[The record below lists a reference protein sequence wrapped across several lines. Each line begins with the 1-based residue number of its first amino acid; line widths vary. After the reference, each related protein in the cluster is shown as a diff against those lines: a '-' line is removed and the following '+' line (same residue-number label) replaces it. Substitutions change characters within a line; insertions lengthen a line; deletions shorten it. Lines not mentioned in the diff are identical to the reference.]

1 MSNNNSIMEK
11 REYIVDRIES
21 NYVILEIENDKL
33 INIKKSDIIGTV
45 KEGDILFKKDNFY
58 FIDEEAT
65 RIRREKI
72 NAMMKGLW
80 EE

>member
-1 MSNNNSIMEK
+1 MDK

-21 NYVILEIENDKL
+21 NYVILEIDYNNL
-33 INIKKSDIIGTV
+33 INVKKSDIIGKV
-45 KEGDILFKKDNFY
+45 KEGDILIKKDDFY

-65 RIRREKI
+65 KLRRQKI
-72 NAMMKGLW
+72 DTMMKGLW

>member
-1 MSNNNSIMEK
+1 MSNNSIIMEK
-11 REYIVDRIES
+11 REYIVDRFERD
-21 NYVILEIENDKL
+21 YAILEIESNEL
-33 INIKKSDIIGTV
+33 ISVKRSDIIGNA

-65 RIRREKI
+65 KLRRENI
-72 NAMMKGLW
+72 NTIMKGLW

>member
-1 MSNNNSIMEK
+1 MEK

>member
-1 MSNNNSIMEK
+1 MNNSKYIMDK
-11 REYIVDRIES
+11 TEYIVDRIE
-21 NYVILEIENDKL
+21 NDYVILETKVNSL

-45 KEGDILFKKDNFY
+45 KEGDILIKKDGLY

-65 RIRREKI
+65 KLRREKI
-72 NAMMKGLW
+72 NTIMKGLW

>member
-1 MSNNNSIMEK
+1 MDK

-21 NYVILEIENDKL
+21 NYVILEIDYNNL
-33 INIKKSDIIGTV
+33 INVKKSDIIGKV
-45 KEGDILFKKDNFY
+45 KEGDILIKKDDFY

-65 RIRREKI
+65 KLRRENI
-72 NAMMKGLW
+72 NTMMKGLW

>member
-1 MSNNNSIMEK
+1 MEK

-21 NYVILEIENDKL
+21 NYAILEIESNKL
-33 INIKKSDIIGTV
+33 I
-45 KEGDILFKKDNFY
+45 KEGDILFKEDNFY

-65 RIRREKI
+65 KLRRENI
-72 NAMMKGLW
+72 NTMMKGLW

>member
-1 MSNNNSIMEK
+1 MDK

-21 NYVILEIENDKL
+21 DYVILEIDYNNL
-33 INIKKSDIIGTV
+33 INVKKSDIIGKV
-45 KEGDILFKKDNFY
+45 KEGDILIKKDDFY

-65 RIRREKI
+65 KLRRQKI
-72 NAMMKGLW
+72 DTMMKGLW

>member
-1 MSNNNSIMEK
+1 MSNKSIIMKK

-21 NYVILEIENDKL
+21 NYAILEIESNKL
-33 INIKKSDIIGTV
+33 ISVKKSDIIGNV
-45 KEGDILFKKDNFY
+45 KEGDILFKEDNFY

-65 RIRREKI
+65 KLRRENI
-72 NAMMKGLW
+72 NTMMKGLW